1 MISTLCIATDAEL
14 DNYTVQ
20 TDNLSVEDTYATIP
34 MVAIRPLYQ
43 QTDEEELYT
52 SFEEAISDRLVAL
65 RGRLSHLSDP
75 VLSAQELQRDTN
87 SCLSPQTRDLSAYA
101 TMPLP
106 AVINDNPR
114 PVLLGT
120 NWQHIVILA
129 SLALMCIL
137 IGFDLMGL
145 LVLHMR

>member
-1 MISTLCIATDAEL
+1 MISTLCMATDAEL

-20 TDNLSVEDTYATIP
+20 TDNLSVEDNYATIP

-65 RGRLSHLSDP
+65 RGRLSRLSDP
-75 VLSAQELQRDTN
+75 ALSAQGLQYDMN
-87 SCLSPQTRDLSAYA
+87 PCLSPQSKDLSAYA
-101 TMPLP
+101 TIPLP
-106 AVINDNPR
+106 AVTNDKPR

-120 NWQHIVILA
+120 SWQHIVILA